1 MAKNTPIENGDIIV
15 YEIEGENIP
24 IVHRVVTTQFDEDG
38 QLNILTKGDN
48 NPVNDRG
55 LYRQKMLYLK
65 DHMVV
70 GKVLG

>member
-1 MAKNTPIENGDIIV
+1 M
-15 YEIEGENIP
+15 
-24 IVHRVVTTQFDEDG
+24 HRVVTTQWDENG
-38 QLNILTKGDN
+38 LLNILTKGDN